1 MKKFFVNV
9 FYFCVSLTVLF
20 ANLEAQEAT
29 RLSGKLVKKY
39 YPAPRIV
46 KNTAFGWYL
55 ELNKTSQEVI
65 QKQFEQLSKDDQRI
79 FKELDINLQT
89 VQCAFSCDDVLLKA
103 RSLDGVL
110 ITMEGKLETPCLSRK
125 YLCFSIEP
133 DAILSKVPN
142 NNIKSHFSLEG
153 IAKLQFGAKSALFV
167 QDPDSAQIAYPQ
179 SSMSICAE
187 TGPAQ
192 KSSNL
197 ASKASFATSSL
208 DKFDHLSQHFYIES
222 EASNE
227 SEIEPLLK
235 LPEDAPE
242 KLVTLKGKL
251 VLRLFPGPPEYTSIE
266 KGDRADY
273 CWMLHVNEEFFKIAT
288 TTPVS
293 EPCSDLKS
301 IMEWS
306 NHDEIY
312 LSLEETMTDFCCD
325 HESKEITV
333 QGYLFHAHTA
343 HHYSPILMDVK
354 KVSNSQL

>member
-1 MKKFFVNV
+1 MKKSFVNA
-9 FYFCVSLTVLF
+9 FYFCVSLIVLF

-39 YPAPRIV
+39 HPAPRIV

-89 VQCAFSCDDVLLKA
+89 VQCSFSSDNVLLKA

-110 ITMEGKLETPCLSRK
+110 ITMKGKLETPCLSRK

-133 DAILSKVPN
+133 DAILSKAPN
-142 NNIKSHFSLEG
+142 NNIKSPF
-153 IAKLQFGAKSALFV
+153 
-167 QDPDSAQIAYPQ
+167 
-179 SSMSICAE
+179 
-187 TGPAQ
+187 
-192 KSSNL
+192 
-197 ASKASFATSSL
+197 SL
-208 DKFDHLSQHFYIES
+208 DKFDHLSQHFYIKSES
-222 EASNE
+222 SNE
-227 SEIEPLLK
+227 SEIEPLLR
-235 LPEDAPE
+235 LLEDAPE
-242 KLVTLKGKL
+242 KLITLKGKL
-251 VLRLFPGPPEYTSIE
+251 ILRLFPGPPEYTSIE

-288 TTPVS
+288 AIPVP

-312 LSLEETMTDFCCD
+312 LSLEENMIDFCCD
-325 HESKEITV
+325 HESNEITV
-333 QGYLFHAHTA
+333 QGYLFHAHTS
-343 HHYSPILMDVK
+343 HHYSPILMNVK
-354 KVSNSQL
+354 KMSH

>member
-1 MKKFFVNV
+1 MKKFFVNA
-9 FYFCVSLTVLF
+9 FYFCVSLTGLF
-20 ANLEAQEAT
+20 ANLEAQGAT

-46 KNTAFGWYL
+46 ENPAFGWYL

-65 QKQFEQLSKDDQRI
+65 QKQFQQLSKEDQRI

-89 VQCAFSCDDVLLKA
+89 VQCAFSSDDVLLKA
-103 RSLDGVL
+103 RLLDSAL
-110 ITMEGKLETPCLSRK
+110 ITMEGKLEIPCLSRK

-142 NNIKSHFSLEG
+142 NTIKSHF
-153 IAKLQFGAKSALFV
+153 
-167 QDPDSAQIAYPQ
+167 P
-179 SSMSICAE
+179 
-187 TGPAQ
+187 
-192 KSSNL
+192 
-197 ASKASFATSSL
+197 L
-208 DKFDHLSQHFYIES
+208 DKFDHLSQHFYIGSES
-222 EASNE
+222 SNE
-227 SEIEPLLK
+227 SEIVSLLA

-251 VLRLFPGPPEYTSIE
+251 ILRLFPGPPEYSSIE

-288 TTPVS
+288 TTPVP

-312 LSLEETMTDFCCD
+312 LSLEENMIDFCCD
-325 HESKEITV
+325 HESREITV

-343 HHYSPILMDVK
+343 HHHSPILMDVK
-354 KVSNSQL
+354 KVSN

>member
-1 MKKFFVNV
+1 MKKFFVKA

-89 VQCAFSCDDVLLKA
+89 VQCVFSSDDVLLKA

-110 ITMEGKLETPCLSRK
+110 IAMEGKLETPCLSRK

-133 DAILSKVPN
+133 DAILSNVPN
-142 NNIKSHFSLEG
+142 NNIKSHFSLD
-153 IAKLQFGAKSALFV
+153 KL
-167 QDPDSAQIAYPQ
+167 
-179 SSMSICAE
+179 
-187 TGPAQ
+187 
-192 KSSNL
+192 
-197 ASKASFATSSL
+197 
-208 DKFDHLSQHFYIES
+208 DHLSQRFYIES
-222 EASNE
+222 ESSNK
-227 SEIEPLLK
+227 SEIEPLLN

-242 KLVTLKGKL
+242 KLVALKGKL
-251 VLRLFPGPPEYTSIE
+251 ILRLFPGPPEYTSIE

-288 TTPVS
+288 TTPVP

-312 LSLEETMTDFCCD
+312 LSLEENMTDFCCD

-354 KVSNSQL
+354 KISN